1 MKKCKKIISG
11 LLFFCMLIRS
21 AFVSLNFMGVIGHT
35 ENMVN
40 IDNENVVNADN
51 ENGDNVG
58 TETAETT
65 EYWHIVFKG
74 FSFGKTGRDSNHTR
88 KRMS

>member
-11 LLFFCMLIRS
+11 LLFICMLIGG

-40 IDNENVVNADN
+40 ADN
-51 ENGDNVG
+51 ENGGNVG

-65 EYWHIVFKG
+65 EYWHIVF
-74 FSFGKTGRDSNHTR
+74 
-88 KRMS
+88 